1 MVASLFR
8 CLLILVLLFACFMLL
23 LACGQHR
30 MIYFPRSYHPQVVRG
45 FIDSGGQRIDV
56 ETSEGT
62 QTAWLLPAVGGN
74 ARKLW
79 IVCGGNATLGLE
91 WSERFGTWRNPS
103 DAVLFFD
110 YPGYGENEGRA
121 HPDTIR
127 ESIAHILPAALDA
140 AGIPQEESSSR
151 VLVFGHS
158 LGASVALMFANEAG
172 SNRGILLSPFT
183 STMDM
188 TRVVFGVRMGW
199 LVRHRFDNLRALAA
213 LNPDGA
219 QFFVFHGA
227 LDREVP
233 AHMSESLHEAHPD
246 IITLTLVD
254 DAGHNN
260 LHHVAAPKVRDAI
273 HQLAP

>member
-1 MVASLFR
+1 MLASLSRF
-8 CLLILVLLFACFMLL
+8 LLIAVLLFACFALL
-23 LACGQHR
+23 LACSQHR

-45 FIDSGGQRIDV
+45 FIESGGQRIHV

-74 ARKLW
+74 TRNIW

-91 WSERFGTWRNPS
+91 WSDRFATWRNPS

-110 YPGYGENEGRA
+110 YPGYGESEGRA
-121 HPDTIR
+121 HPNTIR
-127 ESIAHILPAALDA
+127 ESIAAILPAALDA
-140 AGIPQEESSSR
+140 AGIPPAEASSR

-158 LGASVALMFANEAG
+158 LGASVALMFAIEAG

-188 TRVVFGVRMGW
+188 TRVVLGVRMGW
-199 LVRHRFDNLRALAA
+199 LVRHRFDNLEALAT
-213 LNPDGA
+213 LNPEGA
-219 QFFVFHGA
+219 QIFVFHGA

-233 AHMSESLHEAHPD
+233 PRMSESLYQAHPD

-260 LHHVAAPKVRDAI
+260 LHHVAAPKVRAAI